1 MKKTLNRAGFLAICA
16 IAVLVTALL
25 PSCSKNEAADAR
37 ELLATVPSDAS
48 MVAVVNI
55 KAIIGDTGSKVDG
68 AKVDPSKQLSEAI
81 AGITDQKKAERL
93 KALLDGKSGIDLSC
107 AIIFMEGMDVYA
119 HGNLADPEAFRTMI
133 ESESGEK
140 FTSADGVESCGNTA
154 VEGNRFWIRLSHR
167 NSIESNIVKRFTGL
181 DKSQSILSVSGI
193 ESLADTEHDIAG
205 WANAAALIN
214 ASSAGFSQKAMAR
227 MAIEAVF
234 ADAQSL
240 NFTADFDKGEFETEL
255 SVLNSK
261 GKPAKF
267 LYPLEKIN
275 TKTIADA
282 NVSGSLVVAAAISKK
297 AIAKFQKDAG
307 ENSVSMMKEYARLI
321 GCLDGTCVIVA
332 DEKGNV
338 SGRISTTGEN
348 TLGLQQMLNSFGFST
363 NVDGKT
369 LLLSKGTPAGSLS
382 SADAAPLF
390 KNAAA
395 GVVMDG
401 NAMGSGAVKL
411 KSFSI
416 MLVPDDGSVKVE
428 VKTIS
433 SDSGQNFLMT
443 LLESAV

>member
-1 MKKTLNRAGFLAICA
+1 
-16 IAVLVTALL
+16 
-25 PSCSKNEAADAR
+25 
-37 ELLATVPSDAS
+37 
-48 MVAVVNI
+48 
-55 KAIIGDTGSKVDG
+55 
-68 AKVDPSKQLSEAI
+68 
-81 AGITDQKKAERL
+81 
-93 KALLDGKSGIDLSC
+93 
-107 AIIFMEGMDVYA
+107 
-119 HGNLADPEAFRTMI
+119 
-133 ESESGEK
+133 
-140 FTSADGVESCGNTA
+140 
-154 VEGNRFWIRLSHR
+154 
-167 NSIESNIVKRFTGL
+167 
-181 DKSQSILSVSGI
+181 
-193 ESLADTEHDIAG
+193 
-205 WANAAALIN
+205 
-214 ASSAGFSQKAMAR
+214 MAR

-332 DEKGNV
+332 DEKGSV